1 VGGLI
6 VAVSLIA
13 VLGVRRLPAAE
24 AASLPPCF
32 GQLSEHPLPEVLEWA
47 REVRWVGER
56 SLYLSTARA
65 GVFKV
70 ERDEPEK
77 EPELEIPSAE
87 RGSASWSPT
96 SLAVSDDRLVVGSK
110 MFALGWARL
119 GSETFE
125 AQEYFEFVVDLDVRG
140 DEILI
145 LGMRKNEEGSAY
157 ASNGAYVWL
166 ASPGEEGL
174 ENLRPLAFSSYGSTS
189 PALGG
194 CAGYLIGAARFL
206 DDGSFVVA
214 PVSEPGVFLYRA
226 DGTLERS
233 WQSEELGF
241 DGGCDL
247 SPEQIRLGIFPEP
260 QQAWINARRVV
271 DDVLVLDRRRF
282 GLIVRE
288 YRDGLTRWVM
298 RTVAPEGPSYVCDA
312 GIEAPS
318 PWVHL
323 RVDRNGEHIALL
335 QVMKAHE
342 VAKKLKPLMPPRLL
356 LGRLGEDRERR
367 LQALLTTRR

>member
-1 VGGLI
+1 
-6 VAVSLIA
+6 VAVGLIA
-13 VLGVRRLPAAE
+13 VLGARRLPAAE

-32 GQLSEHPLPEVLEWA
+32 EQLSEHPLPEVLEWA
-47 REVRWVGER
+47 RDVRWTGER
-56 SLYLSTARA
+56 SLYLSTERT

-70 ERDEPEK
+70 ELDEPEK
-77 EPELEIPSAE
+77 EPELEIPSA
-87 RGSASWSPT
+87 
-96 SLAVSDDRLVVGSK
+96 DRLVVGSL
-110 MFALGWARL
+110 MFALGWTRL

-189 PALGG
+189 PAFGG
-194 CAGYLIGAARFL
+194 CAGFLIGAARFL

-214 PVSEPGVFLYRA
+214 PVSERDVFLYRA

-233 WQSEELGF
+233 WRSEELGF

-247 SPEQIRLGIFPEP
+247 SPEQIRLGIFPDP

-271 DDVLVLDRRRF
+271 DDVLVLDGRRF

-298 RTVAPEGPSYVCDA
+298 RTVAPEGPSHVCDV
-312 GIEAPS
+312 GIEAMS

-323 RVDRNGEHIALL
+323 RVDRRGEHIALV
-335 QVMKAHE
+335 QITKVHE
-342 VAKKLKPLMPPRLL
+342 HRKQLKPLVAPRLL
-356 LGRLGEDRERR
+356 VGRLGESVKPIYAKKEE
-367 LQALLTTRR
+367 